1 MAYGILYLIGVQINW
16 YRELYEQEGFK
27 MALTELKR
35 IQATLV
41 REIDPPHALIDVLA
55 SREKVVAVFA
65 TARDYVAFTTTR
77 IIIADVQGITGNK
90 KELYSIPISKIE
102 MWSTESK
109 GFGDITAEIE
119 LWTRFLNIQ
128 IQILDNNIVRKIDR
142 YMATTLIL

>member
-1 MAYGILYLIGVQINW
+1 
-16 YRELYEQEGFK
+16 
-27 MALTELKR
+27 MALTELKE
-35 IQATLV
+35 IQTTLV

-77 IIIADVQGITGNK
+77 IIVADVQGLTGNK

-109 GFGDITAEIE
+109 GFGGITAEIE
-119 LWTRFLNIQ
+119 IWTRFINLKINVV
-128 IQILDNNIVRKIDR
+128 DNNVIRKLDR
-142 YMATTLIL
+142 YMATTLVQ

>member
-1 MAYGILYLIGVQINW
+1 
-16 YRELYEQEGFK
+16 
-27 MALTELKR
+27 MALTELKE
-35 IQATLV
+35 IQTTLV

-77 IIIADVQGITGNK
+77 IIVADVQGLTGNK

-109 GFGDITAEIE
+109 GFGGITAEIE
-119 LWTRFLNIQ
+119 IWTRFINLKISVV
-128 IQILDNNIVRKIDR
+128 DNNVIRKLDR
-142 YMATTLIL
+142 YMATTLVQ

>member
-1 MAYGILYLIGVQINW
+1 
-16 YRELYEQEGFK
+16 
-27 MALTELKR
+27 MALTELKD
-35 IQATLV
+35 IQTTLV

-102 MWSTESK
+102 MWSSESK
-109 GFGDITAEIE
+109 GFGGITAEIE
-119 LWTRFLNIQ
+119 IWTRFINLKINVV
-128 IQILDNNIVRKIDR
+128 DNNVIRKLDR
-142 YMATTLIL
+142 YMATTLVQ

>member
-1 MAYGILYLIGVQINW
+1 
-16 YRELYEQEGFK
+16 
-27 MALTELKR
+27 MALTELKE
-35 IQATLV
+35 IQTTLV

-77 IIIADVQGITGNK
+77 IIVADVQGITGNK

-109 GFGDITAEIE
+109 GFGGITAEIE
-119 LWTRFLNIQ
+119 IWTRFINLKISVV
-128 IQILDNNIVRKIDR
+128 DNNVIRKLDR
-142 YMATTLIL
+142 YMATTLVQ